1 MYKKNKGKKE
11 TQIHINIPP
20 SIGGENLR
28 NERIERMKKKL
39 NSDQIEFYSGWAYG
53 LLVVCVWVCV
63 KCKKHFNKL
72 IYKFFLVL
80 FCIFFL
86 FLFCYRKS
94 RERKIGLSKK

>member
-53 LLVVCVWVCV
+53 WLVVCV
-63 KCKKHFNKL
+63 
-72 IYKFFLVL
+72 
-80 FCIFFL
+80 
-86 FLFCYRKS
+86 
-94 RERKIGLSKK
+94 